1 MSEEARAEL
10 ARNLAGRRDVLPDE
24 SGRRSLTTSYTATH
38 GIADDPEA
46 AAEAVRIAAD
56 LQRTERRMYRLE
68 RSMSRSRYQM
78 GDGGS
83 APTGRYAR
91 LQRRAGRLE
100 RKLRTFR

>member
-24 SGRRSLTTSYTATH
+24 SGRRSVTSYTATH

-78 GDGGS
+78 GDGSGS
-83 APTGRYAR
+83 PTGRYAR
-91 LQRRAGRLE
+91 LQRRADRLE
-100 RKLRTFR
+100 RKLRRLR